1 MFEWVEKKPT
11 LKQLENLIEKIDTAL
26 TGVGVHYTLT
36 TE

>member
-1 MFEWVEKKPT
+1 M
-11 LKQLENLIEKIDTAL
+11 KQLENLIEKIDKTL